1 MSLSAIAGIDDS
13 GMEAVATTAGWLTES
28 SSGVRHHVPELY
40 KVFFLGQSRSFN
52 FMRNVCFEPNSST
65 HCIRSTNLASDFR
78 RLFARGF
85 RIVFRH
91 VRLGMPENGLRVF

>member
-1 MSLSAIAGIDDS
+1 MSAIAGIDDS

-28 SSGVRHHVPELY
+28 SRFGSILNVTELY

-65 HCIRSTNLASDFR
+65 HCIRSTNLASHFR
-78 RLFARGF
+78 RFFARGF

-91 VRLGMPENGLRVF
+91 VRFGMTEDGLRVF

>member
-1 MSLSAIAGIDDS
+1 MSAIAGINNS

-52 FMRNVCFEPNSST
+52 FMSNVCFEPNSST
-65 HCIRSTNLASDFR
+65 HCIRSADLASHFR
-78 RLFARGF
+78 RLLAGGF
-85 RIVFRH
+85 RVMLRH
-91 VRLGMPENGLRVF
+91 IRLGMPENGLRVF